1 MTHHSTTQL
10 LVLHAARLEGFGDF
24 EVIAKRAGTSR
35 NEAIEVLAEAER
47 VGWVQN
53 AAFADLEGW
62 SLTDSGKVENERQL
76 AAERRWADTADVV
89 TAVYREF
96 LPLNARLLRAVT
108 DWQIAP
114 TDTDRFAPNR
124 HTDPEWDAR
133 VLAELTALSR
143 ELAPLTARLAAV
155 LSRFGDYTPRVDS
168 ALAKARE
175 GQTAWIDSSG
185 WVSCLRVWFQLH
197 EDLLAT
203 LGIDRRQEP

>member
-1 MTHHSTTQL
+1 M
-10 LVLHAARLEGFGDF
+10 
-24 EVIAKRAGTSR
+24 
-35 NEAIEVLAEAER
+35 
-47 VGWVQN
+47 
-53 AAFADLEGW
+53 
-62 SLTDSGKVENERQL
+62 
-76 AAERRWADTADVV
+76 V

-155 LSRFGDYTPRVDS
+155 LSRFGDYTPRFDS

-185 WVSCLRVWFQLH
+185 WDSCHRVWFQLH

>member
-1 MTHHSTTQL
+1 MSLLPAARSETESVEVGLLFVARSEGLTWAQIAEAMGFRSPRPVSSTSIGSAPDGTGNRDTPFDEL
-10 LVLHAARLEGFGDF
+10 LVLHAVRLEGFGDF
-24 EVIAKRAGTSR
+24 EVIAKRAGTVGTKPLR
-35 NEAIEVLAEAER
+35 CAEAER

-143 ELAPLTARLAAV
+143 ELAP
-155 LSRFGDYTPRVDS
+155 
-168 ALAKARE
+168 
-175 GQTAWIDSSG
+175 
-185 WVSCLRVWFQLH
+185 
-197 EDLLAT
+197 
-203 LGIDRRQEP
+203 